1 MTLQELSRPVT
12 RIVAMFAL
20 VALGACATI
29 GSGPAP
35 DYAAIIAQPDRT
47 DADRQNDV
55 RRRQPQLLGFTGIR
69 PGMRVLDMGAGG
81 GYTTELLARTV
92 GPSGV
97 VYAQDSKAVIESTVK
112 DRFDQRARKP
122 VMGNVVRVVREYDD
136 PLPADVGQLDAI
148 TFFFAYHDLGYM
160 TVDRAQMNRRLFAAL
175 KPGGHLIIADH
186 SARSGAGVS
195 ESKTLHRIEEALL
208 RREIEAAG
216 FKLVGEGTFLR
227 NPDDPRSAPVFR
239 LPVPV
244 DEFVLDYARPLQVLA
259 TGG

>member
-1 MTLQELSRPVT
+1 M
-12 RIVAMFAL
+12 MFQDVRRFAAGLFVVLAL
-20 VALGACATI
+20 VGGGGCASI
-29 GSGPAP
+29 DSAPAS
-35 DYAAIIAQPDRT
+35 DYAAIIAAPDRT

-55 RRRQPQLLGFTGIR
+55 RRKQPQLLAFTNIR

-92 GPSGV
+92 GPRGV

-112 DRFDQRARKP
+112 DRFDQRAKKP
-122 VMGNVVRVVREYDD
+122 VMGNVVRVVRDYDD

-148 TFFFAYHDLGYM
+148 TFFFAYHDVGYM
-160 TVDRAQMNRRLFAAL
+160 EVDRARMNRRMFDAL

-186 SARSGAGVS
+186 SARAGDGVS
-195 ESKTLHRIEEALL
+195 VSKTLHRIEESLL

-216 FKLVGEGTFLR
+216 FRLVGEGAFLR
-227 NPDDPRSAPVFR
+227 NPADPRSAPVFR

-244 DEFVLDYARPLQVLA
+244 DEFVLDYVRP
-259 TGG
+259 

>member
-1 MTLQELSRPVT
+1 MMLQDVR
-12 RIVAMFAL
+12 RFAAGLFVVL
-20 VALGACATI
+20 VLVGGGGCASI
-29 GSGPAP
+29 DSAPAS
-35 DYAAIIAQPDRT
+35 DYAAIIAAPDRT

-55 RRRQPQLLGFTGIR
+55 RRKQPQLLAFTNIR

-92 GPSGV
+92 GPRGV

-112 DRFDQRARKP
+112 DRFDQRAKKP
-122 VMGNVVRVVREYDD
+122 VMGNVVRVVRDYDD

-160 TVDRAQMNRRLFAAL
+160 EVDRARMNRRMFDAL

-186 SARSGAGVS
+186 SARAGDGVS
-195 ESKTLHRIEEALL
+195 VSKTLHRIEESLL

-216 FKLVGEGTFLR
+216 FRLVGEGAFLR
-227 NPDDPRSAPVFR
+227 NPADPRSAPVFR

-244 DEFVLDYARPLQVLA
+244 DEFVLDYVRP
-259 TGG
+259 